1 MALERLDAS
10 WRRRYVEQASSGAA
24 AEGECVFCALAEAPM
39 DEASGVVDRD
49 ATSFVVLNAF
59 PYGSGHVLVLPRRH
73 VGAIEE
79 LDEAESIGLWLATT
93 RALRAVAA
101 AYQPDGANL
110 GANLGRAAGAGIPG
124 HLHLHVLPRWSGDTN
139 FMTSV
144 AETRVLPES
153 LAVSF
158 AKLRSAYAELGLS
171 TP

>member
-10 WRRRYVEQASSGAA
+10 WRRSYVEQASTGH
-24 AEGECVFCALAEAPM
+24 FCALADAPM
-39 DEASGVVDRD
+39 DEGSGVVDRD

-73 VGAIEE
+73 VAGIDE
-79 LDEAESIGLWLATT
+79 LDESESAGLWGATT
-93 RALRAVAA
+93 RALRAVAL
-101 AYQPDGANL
+101 AYRPDGANL

-124 HLHLHVLPRWSGDTN
+124 HLHLHVLPRWGGDTN

-158 AKLRSAYAELGLS
+158 AKLRAAYGELD
-171 TP
+171 

>member
-10 WRRRYVEQASSGAA
+10 WRRRYVEQAST
-24 AEGECVFCALAEAPM
+24 GEAPEDSCIFCALAEAAI
-39 DEASGVVDRD
+39 DEDSGVVDRD

-73 VGAIEE
+73 VAAIDE
-79 LDEAESIGLWLATT
+79 LDAAESAGLWQATT
-93 RALRAVAA
+93 RALRAVTA

-124 HLHLHVLPRWSGDTN
+124 HLHLHVLPRWGGDTN

-158 AKLRSAYAELGLS
+158 EKLRAAYEAMG
-171 TP
+171 